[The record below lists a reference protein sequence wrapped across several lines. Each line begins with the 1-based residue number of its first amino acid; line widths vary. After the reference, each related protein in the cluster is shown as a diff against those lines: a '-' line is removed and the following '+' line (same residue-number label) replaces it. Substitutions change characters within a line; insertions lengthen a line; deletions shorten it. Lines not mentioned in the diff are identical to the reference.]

1 MAQMSYLEAGRLALA
16 EEMRRDPRVWA
27 LGEDLGW
34 GGVFGQYRGLQEEF
48 GPERVV
54 DAPISEAAIMAV
66 AVGAAMAGTRP
77 VVEMRFSDFALCAV
91 DELVNQAAKA
101 RYMFGGQCRV
111 PLVVREPIG
120 MWRSS
125 AAQHSQSLE
134 AWYVHIPGLV
144 VLAPST
150 PADNRALLKAAIRC
164 DDPVVYLEHKN
175 LWPLRGEVPDA
186 EEVAEIGRARRLR
199 FGEDLTIVSWSAT
212 VHAAADAAEALAE
225 EGISVDL
232 LDLRS
237 LWPWDRE
244 AVLELVAR
252 TGRLLVAHEAVR
264 VAGFGAEVAATVA
277 EELGVPVARL
287 GAPRVPV
294 PYSPP
299 LEAELHVR
307 PEAIAAAA
315 RRLLERRATPCDPQ
329 RR

>member
-1 MAQMSYLEAGRLALA
+1 MTRMSYREAARLALA

-27 LGEDLGW
+27 LGEDLGR
-34 GGVFGQYRGLQEEF
+34 GGVFGQYQGLQEEF

-54 DAPISEAAIMAV
+54 DTPISEAAIMAV

-77 VVEMRFSDFALCAV
+77 VVEMRFSDFALCAI

-144 VLAPST
+144 VLAPAT

-175 LWPLRGEVPDA
+175 LWPLEGEVPEA

-199 FGEDLTIVSWSAT
+199 FGNDLTLVSWSAT
-212 VHAAADAAEALAE
+212 VHAAAEAAETLAD
-225 EGISVDL
+225 EGIDVDL

-237 LWPWDRE
+237 LWPWDKE
-244 AVLELVAR
+244 AVLESAAR
-252 TGRLLVAHEAVR
+252 TGRLIVAHEAVR
-264 VAGFGAEVAATVA
+264 VSGFGAEIAATVA
-277 EELGVPVARL
+277 EELGIPVARL
-287 GAPRVPV
+287 GAPRIPV

-299 LEAELHVR
+299 LEAELQVTAA
-307 PEAIAAAA
+307 AIAAAA
-315 RRLLERRATPCDPQ
+315 RRLLARNVGGRV
-329 RR
+329 

>member
-1 MAQMSYLEAGRLALA
+1 MSRMSYLEASRLALV
-16 EEMRRDPRVWA
+16 EEMRRDRRVWA
-27 LGEDLGW
+27 LGEDLGR
-34 GGVFGQYRGLQEEF
+34 GGVFGQYKGLQEEF
-48 GPERVV
+48 GPERIV
-54 DAPISEAAIMAV
+54 DTPISEAAIMAA

-77 VVEMRFSDFALCAV
+77 VVEMRFSDFALCAI

-101 RYMFGGQCRV
+101 RYMFGGQAKV
-111 PLVVREPIG
+111 PLVVRQPIG

-134 AWYVHIPGLV
+134 AWYVHVPGLV
-144 VLAPST
+144 VLAPAH

-164 DDPVVYLEHKN
+164 EDPVVYLEHKN
-175 LWPLRGEVPDA
+175 LWPLEGEVPDA

-199 FGEDLTIVSWSAT
+199 FGDDLTIVSWSAT
-212 VHAAADAAEALAE
+212 VHAATDAAETLAE

-244 AVLELVAR
+244 AVLDSAAR

-264 VAGFGAEVAATVA
+264 VAGFGAEIAATAA

-299 LEAELHVR
+299 LEAELHVTA
-307 PEAIAAAA
+307 EKIASAA
-315 RRLLERRATPCDPQ
+315 RRLLDERR
-329 RR
+329 